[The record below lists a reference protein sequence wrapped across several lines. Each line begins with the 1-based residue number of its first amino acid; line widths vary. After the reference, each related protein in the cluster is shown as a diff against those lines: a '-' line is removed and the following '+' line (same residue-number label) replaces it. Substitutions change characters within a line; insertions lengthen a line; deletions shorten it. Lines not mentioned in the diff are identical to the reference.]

1 MPGAARQGDA
11 IQGTT
16 AGEHN
21 GHATPHGPLPITG
34 TISGGCSGDVFING
48 QPAAYVGSTISGDET
63 TAQAVRLTLEVYR
76 GEFPFDPTHGTE
88 YERIMGKK
96 RSELE
101 DDEIPEVIR
110 DAVFQEPQVAEVS
123 AVDYELVG
131 RGLEVSVTGRL
142 QSGNTITTE
151 VSTA

>member
-1 MPGAARQGDA
+1 M
-11 IQGTT
+11 
-16 AGEHN
+16 
-21 GHATPHGPLPITG
+21 TPERWRPYP
-34 TISGGCSGDVFING
+34 
-48 QPAAYVGSTISGDET
+48 GDET

-76 GEFPFDPTHGTE
+76 GSSPLTPPTARSMSASWARSG
-88 YERIMGKK
+88 
-96 RSELE
+96 SELE

>member
-1 MPGAARQGDA
+1 MQDNWTLKIDPESRDLILDDA
-11 IQGTT
+11 GVLETV
-16 AGEHN
+16 
-21 GHATPHGPLPITG
+21 
-34 TISGGCSGDVFING
+34 SGD
-48 QPAAYVGSTISGDET
+48 DT
-63 TAQAVRLTLEVYR
+63 TAQAVWLTLEVYR

>member
-1 MPGAARQGDA
+1 MQDNWTLKIDPESRDLILDDAGAL
-11 IQGTT
+11 
-16 AGEHN
+16 E
-21 GHATPHGPLPITG
+21 
-34 TISGGCSGDVFING
+34 
-48 QPAAYVGSTISGDET
+48 TISGDET

-142 QSGNTITTE
+142 QSGDTITTE